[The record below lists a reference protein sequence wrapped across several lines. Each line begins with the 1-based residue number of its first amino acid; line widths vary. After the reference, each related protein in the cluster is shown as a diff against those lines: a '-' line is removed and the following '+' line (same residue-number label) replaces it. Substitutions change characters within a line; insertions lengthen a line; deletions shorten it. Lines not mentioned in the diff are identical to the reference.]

1 MDEDKLPEQGKPVKS
16 QTEPEAP
23 ESGPLSLAAHSE
35 TDKVDEKIKAGTERV
50 FAITSSGLVPATGP
64 GPHHMTRVYRA
75 KTGKWEYMSTE
86 GNPGPSIDG
95 GDGDAALPDEAQG
108 T

>member
-1 MDEDKLPEQGKPVKS
+1 MDKDKMPEQGKPAKP
-16 QTEPEAP
+16 QTEPKAP
-23 ESGPLSLAAHSE
+23 EYGPLSPAAHSE
-35 TDKVDEKIKAGTERV
+35 TAKVEEKIKAGTERV

-95 GDGDAALPDEAQG
+95 GDGDAAPSDKG
-108 T
+108 